1 MANLATALKA
11 EISRLA
17 KKEIRSATAV
27 TKRLV
32 AQYRRDIAELK
43 RKTQKQER
51 KIAFLEGQ
59 ERRRIGKPTQEA
71 ELKELRFSPKWVKAQ
86 RSRLGLSAADYGSLV
101 GVSAKMIY
109 DYEQGVS
116 KPRKQQLTALST
128 VRKLGKREALKRL
141 EMLEG

>member
-32 AQYRRDIAELK
+32 SQYRRDIAELK

-51 KIAFLEGQ
+51 KVAFLEAQ
-59 ERRRIGKPTQEA
+59 EKGRIGKPAQGA
-71 ELKELRFSPKWVKAQ
+71 EPKGVRFSPKWVKAQ

-101 GVSAKMIY
+101 GASAKMIY

-116 KPRKQQLTALST
+116 KPRKQQLVALST

-141 EMLEG
+141 EMLER